1 MMGVFYRQHDQ
12 LSFGL
17 YYKEIYACV
26 RICIRY
32 FCNGFFSFFVLL
44 GPLGLI
50 IVWHFLKKCGNAA
63 MLQSVK
69 NTMLL
74 FINMSI
80 SWWKLHERTCQEEIN
95 KLMCS
100 WYMMRVHRDVEKIRN
115 GLDWSVETWIRS
127 F

>member
-1 MMGVFYRQHDQ
+1 MQ

-17 YYKEIYACV
+17 YYKEMYACV

-32 FCNGFFSFFVLL
+32 FCNGFFLL
-44 GPLGLI
+44 CTLGTPWANYSVAFPEK
-50 IVWHFLKKCGNAA
+50 VWQCRNAP
-63 MLQSVK
+63 VCYK
-69 NTMLL
+69 YTVLL

-80 SWWKLHERTCQEEIN
+80 SWWKLYDRTCQVEIN

-115 GLDWSVETWIRS
+115 GLDRSVETWIRL

>member
-1 MMGVFYRQHDQ
+1 MP
-12 LSFGL
+12 
-17 YYKEIYACV
+17 
-26 RICIRY
+26 
-32 FCNGFFSFFVLL
+32 L

-50 IVWHFLKKCGNAA
+50 IVIVGHFLKKCGNAA
-63 MLQSVK
+63 KLRCVK
-69 NTMLL
+69 NTVLL

-80 SWWKLHERTCQEEIN
+80 SWRKLYNKTCQEEIN

-115 GLDWSVETWIRS
+115 GLDWSVETWIRL